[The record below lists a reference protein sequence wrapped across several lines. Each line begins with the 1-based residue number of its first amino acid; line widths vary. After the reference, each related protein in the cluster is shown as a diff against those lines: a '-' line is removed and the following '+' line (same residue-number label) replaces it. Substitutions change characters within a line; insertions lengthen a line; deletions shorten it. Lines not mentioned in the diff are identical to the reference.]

1 MGTTREA
8 WRSDLVSTLGRQRK
22 IDEQKDGDCITVLW
36 AEQYYG
42 RNCIMDS
49 LAALELHED
58 CKKLLAEAESRR
70 RRQPEAFTSR
80 AVHASAK
87 RYLDA
92 LTDMMR
98 ERVVIDGGVFA
109 QES

>member
-1 MGTTREA
+1 MGANREA

-42 RNCIMDS
+42 RSCVMDS
-49 LAALELHED
+49 LAALELHQD

-70 RRQPEAFTSR
+70 PGPSAAFTSR

-92 LTDMMR
+92 IADTVR
-98 ERVVIDGGVFA
+98 GDGFA
-109 QES
+109 VRAHLKT